1 MVFKHAISWF
11 EIPTIDINRAQK
23 FYETIFDISM
33 FSMDL
38 PQIQMRLFPIEDRMN
53 IGGALTF
60 NKEFYTPSA
69 TSGVLLYLNG
79 NPDLQKIM
87 DRIEAAGGK
96 IMVPKTQI
104 SAEHGYMAVFT
115 DSEGNRIGLHSIE

>member
-11 EIPTIDINRAQK
+11 EIPTADINRAQK

-33 FSMDL
+33 VSLDL
-38 PQIQMRLFPIEDRMN
+38 PQIQMRLFPIENMMN

-79 NPDLQKIM
+79 NPD
-87 DRIEAAGGK
+87 
-96 IMVPKTQI
+96 
-104 SAEHGYMAVFT
+104 
-115 DSEGNRIGLHSIE
+115 

>member
-1 MVFKHAISWF
+1 MVSKHAISWF
-11 EIPTIDINRAQK
+11 EIPTADINRAQK

-33 FSMDL
+33 ISMDL
-38 PQIQMRLFPIEDRMN
+38 PQIQMRLFPIEDKMN

-60 NKEFYTPSA
+60 NKEFYIPSA

-79 NPDLQKIM
+79 NPDLQKVL

-96 IMVPKTQI
+96 IIVPKTQI
-104 SAEHGYMAVFT
+104 SPEHGNMAVFNDT
-115 DSEGNRIGLHSIE
+115 EGNRIGLHSID